1 MIGIRLHVRI
11 THHIVFI
18 TLNISAIK
26 QCIPVFRIVFID
38 YSNPVYFFLQQGMA
52 IIQSKSESEGASTSI
67 DSDQRGDTNNIII
80 VLHIEQNIVN
90 LFCIQNNMNKALLKS
105 IIVENQER
113 IPAMEV
119 FDREV
124 RFEPNANY
132 ILTGQ
137 RRAGKT
143 FLLYK
148 RILDLLKEGMDV
160 KAFLYIN
167 FEDERLLEFSYR
179 DFNALIESYKEL
191 YSMQPR
197 IFFDEIQNIQGWEK
211 FVRRLADT
219 GYRVYLTGSNAS
231 MLSREMVSTLG
242 GRFLVKETDTLSF
255 SEFLIFNKLE
265 PSMNFEFSEQRFE
278 IKKRFDP
285 WFRYGGFPEIMKFQD
300 KREYLN
306 NIFLKV
312 FLGDIITRFQVRNKF
327 ALQLMIKK
335 LAESTTDE
343 VSFNRIKHIIQSTG
357 VKVGTATIIEYI
369 NYLEDA
375 FLIRS
380 VVNYEHKISN
390 RETRKKYYFR
400 DHGLLLLFLAE
411 PSSQALETLVFNH
424 LSKLYPDEVSY
435 LRENLEV
442 DFLVPEKL
450 LVQVSYTLKDPSTRQ
465 RELKALSTAREKY
478 NTDNI
483 LIITMNEEEVLDE
496 GIRVVPVWKWVL
508 EGISGGGNGKG

>member
-1 MIGIRLHVRI
+1 
-11 THHIVFI
+11 
-18 TLNISAIK
+18 
-26 QCIPVFRIVFID
+26 
-38 YSNPVYFFLQQGMA
+38 
-52 IIQSKSESEGASTSI
+52 
-67 DSDQRGDTNNIII
+67 
-80 VLHIEQNIVN
+80 
-90 LFCIQNNMNKALLKS
+90 MNKALLKS
-105 IIVENQER
+105 IIVGNQER
-113 IPAMEV
+113 IPGLEV

-124 RFEPNANY
+124 FFEPDANY
-132 ILTGQ
+132 IITGQ

-148 RILDLLKEGMDV
+148 RIQQLIKTGMDT
-160 KAFLYIN
+160 KTFLYVN

-179 DFNALIESYKEL
+179 DFDALIESYKEL
-191 YSMQPR
+191 YSLKPV
-197 IFFDEIQNIQGWEK
+197 IFLDEIQNIEGWEK

-231 MLSREMVSTLG
+231 MLSKEMASTLG
-242 GRFLVKETDTLSF
+242 GRFLIKEIDTLSF
-255 SEFLIFNKLE
+255 SEFLVFRNIKLSE
-265 PSMNFEFSEQRFE
+265 NFEFSEQRFE
-278 IKKRFDP
+278 IKKLFDE
-285 WFRYGGFPEIMKFQD
+285 WFNYGGFPEIMKFQD

-312 FLGDIITRFQVRNKF
+312 FLGDIITRYQLRNKF
-327 ALQLMIKK
+327 ALQLMVKK

-369 NYLEDA
+369 NYLEDS

-411 PSSQALETLVFNH
+411 SSVQTLETLVFNH
-424 LSKLYPDEVSY
+424 LNHLYPDEVSY

-442 DFLVPEKL
+442 DFMVPGKL
-450 LVQVSYTLKDPSTRQ
+450 LIQVSYTLKDPSTRE
-465 RELKALSTAREKY
+465 REFRALIAARKKY
-478 NTDNI
+478 NIEDI
-483 LIITMNEEEVLDE
+483 LIITMDEEEVLDE
-496 GIRVVPVWKWVL
+496 RDIRVKVVPVWKWVL
-508 EGISGGGNGKG
+508 GGKERVNGKRQ